1 MMMNTIVVP
10 PEKLSYTFQCHHAS
24 VRYILAGMYADAIHS
39 IIQGLLAIEVTLIHD
54 DDDNDYDYDYYH
66 DHDEQMLEED
76 GTSTSSSS
84 LSQQEEEEDPNKS
97 PTSVDCKEMNHNN
110 DSTIHL
116 DRNPMD
122 PSFLWCRN
130 PPPELLLIALLYNLG
145 LAYHLYAI
153 ILDRE
158 EEENNDDEEFKQQDP
173 AASSNNT
180 RAAALQD
187 ALKLYHATEKRLKS
201 LESNDYSSYM
211 RPTLRENMR
220 HAVLSY
226 YDDGSRRRC
235 NNSNNNHLC
244 NVTTTTTTL

>member
-1 MMMNTIVVP
+1 
-10 PEKLSYTFQCHHAS
+10 
-24 VRYILAGMYADAIHS
+24 
-39 IIQGLLAIEVTLIHD
+39 
-54 DDDNDYDYDYYH
+54 
-66 DHDEQMLEED
+66 MLEED
-76 GTSTSSSS
+76 GTSSSSSS
-84 LSQQEEEEDPNKS
+84 LSQEEDDDPNKS
-97 PTSVDCKEMNHNN
+97 PTSVDCKEMNHND

-153 ILDRE
+153 ILDK
-158 EEENNDDEEFKQQDP
+158 EENNDDEEFKQQDP
-173 AASSNNT
+173 ASSNTNTNT

-226 YDDGSRRRC
+226 YGYDGSHRRC
-235 NNSNNNHLC
+235 NNSNNNNHLC
-244 NVTTTTTTL
+244 NVTTTTTL